1 MCCPGGIVVK
11 DPPANVGDAG
21 DLDQIRESGRAPGVG
36 NDCPLQYSCWRIP
49 WTEEPGSL
57 QKGSTE
63 ELLQSMGLQRVGHD

>member
-1 MCCPGGIVVK
+1 MVK

-36 NDCPLQYSCWRIP
+36 NDYPLQYSCWRIP

-57 QKGSTE
+57 
-63 ELLQSMGLQRVGHD
+63 